1 MTLDIQFKIKTN
13 PYYQR
18 YIRENSIW
26 YKILTRNPE
35 FFREFEEKVK
45 EEYKLRTSDR
55 LERVFNTIEMIQS
68 VISSL
73 K

>member
-1 MTLDIQFKIKTN
+1 MTLDIQFKIKNN

-26 YKILTRNPE
+26 YKLLTRNPE
-35 FFREFEEKVK
+35 LFREFEENVK
-45 EEYKLRTSDR
+45 EEYKLRPTDR
-55 LERVFNTIEMIQS
+55 LEKMFNTIEMIQS
-68 VISSL
+68 VIGSL

>member
-1 MTLDIQFKIKTN
+1 MTLDIQFKIKNN

-26 YKILTRNPE
+26 YKVLTRNPE
-35 FFREFEEKVK
+35 LFKEFEEKVK
-45 EEYKLRTSDR
+45 EEYKLRPTDR
-55 LERVFNTIEMIQS
+55 LERMFTTTEMIQS
-68 VISSL
+68 VIGSL

>member
-1 MTLDIQFKIKTN
+1 MSLEIQFKIKNN

-35 FFREFEEKVK
+35 YFSNFEEKVK
-45 EEYKLRTSDR
+45 DEYKLKASDR
-55 LERVFNTIEMIQS
+55 IEKMFTTIEMIQS
-68 VISSL
+68 VMSSL

>member
-1 MTLDIQFKIKTN
+1 MTLDIQFKIKNN

-35 FFREFEEKVK
+35 FFREFEE
-45 EEYKLRTSDR
+45 
-55 LERVFNTIEMIQS
+55 RVFNTIEMIQS

>member
-1 MTLDIQFKIKTN
+1 MTLDIQFKIKNN

-26 YKILTRNPE
+26 YKLLTRNPE
-35 FFREFEEKVK
+35 LFKEFEENVK
-45 EEYKLRTSDR
+45 EEYKLRPTDR
-55 LERVFNTIEMIQS
+55 LEKMFNTIEMIQS
-68 VISSL
+68 VIGSL

>member
-1 MTLDIQFKIKTN
+1 MTLDIQFKIRNN
-13 PYYQR
+13 PHYLR

-35 FFREFEEKVK
+35 SFKEFEENVK
-45 EEYKLRTSDR
+45 EAYKLRPTDK
-55 LERVFNTIEMIQS
+55 LERVFSTIEMLQS
-68 VISSL
+68 VIGSL

>member
-1 MTLDIQFKIKTN
+1 MTLDIQFKIKNN

-26 YKILTRNPE
+26 YKVLTRNPE
-35 FFREFEEKVK
+35 LFKEFEEKVK
-45 EEYKLRTSDR
+45 EEYKLRPTDR
-55 LERVFNTIEMIQS
+55 LEIMFTTIEMIQS
-68 VISSL
+68 VIGSL

>member
-1 MTLDIQFKIKTN
+1 MSLEIQFKIKNN

-35 FFREFEEKVK
+35 YFSNFEEKVK
-45 EEYKLRTSDR
+45 DEYKLRASDR
-55 LERVFNTIEMIQS
+55 IEKMFTTIAMIQS
-68 VISSL
+68 VMSSL

>member
-1 MTLDIQFKIKTN
+1 MTLDIQFKIKNN

-35 FFREFEEKVK
+35 MFRNFEEKVK
-45 EEYKLRTSDR
+45 ETYKLRPTDR
-55 LERVFNTIEMIQS
+55 IEKMFDTIEMIQS
-68 VISSL
+68 VIGSL

>member
-1 MTLDIQFKIKTN
+1 MTLDIQFKVKNN

-26 YKILTRNPE
+26 YKLLTRNPE
-35 FFREFEEKVK
+35 LFKEFEENVK
-45 EEYKLRTSDR
+45 EEYKLRPTDK
-55 LERVFNTIEMIQS
+55 LEKMFNTIEMIQS
-68 VISSL
+68 VIGSL

>member
-1 MTLDIQFKIKTN
+1 MTLDIQFKIKNN
-13 PYYQR
+13 PHYQR

-35 FFREFEEKVK
+35 LFREFEEKVK
-45 EEYKLRTSDR
+45 EEYKLRPTDR
-55 LERVFNTIEMIQS
+55 LERMFTTIEMIQS
-68 VISSL
+68 VIGSL

>member
-1 MTLDIQFKIKTN
+1 MTLDIQFKIKNN

-26 YKILTRNPE
+26 YKVLTRNPE
-35 FFREFEEKVK
+35 LFKEFEEKVK
-45 EEYKLRTSDR
+45 EEYKLRPTDR
-55 LERVFNTIEMIQS
+55 LERMFTTIEMIQS
-68 VISSL
+68 VIGSL

>member
-1 MTLDIQFKIKTN
+1 MSLEIQFKIKNN

-35 FFREFEEKVK
+35 YFGNFEEKVK
-45 EEYKLRTSDR
+45 DEYKLRASDR
-55 LERVFNTIEMIQS
+55 IEKMFTTIEMIQS
-68 VISSL
+68 VMSSL

>member
-1 MTLDIQFKIKTN
+1 MSLEIQFKIKNN

-35 FFREFEEKVK
+35 YFSNFEEKVK
-45 EEYKLRTSDR
+45 DEYKLRASDR
-55 LERVFNTIEMIQS
+55 IEKMFTTIEMIQS
-68 VISSL
+68 VMSSL

>member
-1 MTLDIQFKIKTN
+1 MTLDIQFKIKNN
-13 PYYQR
+13 PYYLR

-35 FFREFEEKVK
+35 LFFEFEEKVK
-45 EEYKLRTSDR
+45 QEYKLRTTDKI
-55 LERVFNTIEMIQS
+55 ERMVNTIEMIQS
-68 VISSL
+68 VIGTL

>member
-1 MTLDIQFKIKTN
+1 MTLDIQFKIKNN

>member
-1 MTLDIQFKIKTN
+1 MTLDIQFKIKNN

-26 YKILTRNPE
+26 YKLLTRNPE
-35 FFREFEEKVK
+35 LFRDFEENVK
-45 EEYKLRTSDR
+45 EEYKLRPTDR
-55 LERVFNTIEMIQS
+55 LEKMFNTIEMIQS
-68 VISSL
+68 VIGSL

>member
-1 MTLDIQFKIKTN
+1 MTLDIQFKIKNN

-35 FFREFEEKVK
+35 LFGEFEETVK
-45 EEYKLRTSDR
+45 ETYKLRPTDKI
-55 LERVFNTIEMIQS
+55 ERMVNTIEMIQS
-68 VISSL
+68 VIGTL

>member
-1 MTLDIQFKIKTN
+1 MTLDIQFKIKNN

-35 FFREFEEKVK
+35 LIGEFEEKVK
-45 EEYKLRTSDR
+45 ETYKLRPTDR
-55 LERVFNTIEMIQS
+55 IERMVSTIEMIQS
-68 VISSL
+68 VIGAL